1 MNELRFGKD
10 PITFMIR
17 LSIYRVSLLTRS
29 ETSHGDT
36 EDTEQV
42 ANPEEIDIDEDEDE
56 DDNDEGTLS
65 AALFYNRILSN

>member
-1 MNELRFGKD
+1 MFL
-10 PITFMIR
+10 
-17 LSIYRVSLLTRS
+17 LLTRG

-56 DDNDEGTLS
+56 DDNEEG
-65 AALFYNRILSN
+65 A

>member
-1 MNELRFGKD
+1 MYFYTSLNEL
-10 PITFMIR
+10 PFMIR
-17 LSIYRVSLLTRS
+17 WRIYRVSLLIRG

-56 DDNDEGTLS
+56 DDNEEGT
-65 AALFYNRILSN
+65 

>member
-1 MNELRFGKD
+1 MPENQLPHWFD
-10 PITFMIR
+10 FTFVVF
-17 LSIYRVSLLTRS
+17 LLLTRG

-56 DDNDEGTLS
+56 DDNEEG
-65 AALFYNRILSN
+65 A